1 MPVPILSLPGKDLQ
15 YTLKCMDLGD
25 VIAFSICSKRTKN
38 LVKESQIQVVP
49 IYADVYNNR
58 IRLEIAASDLGPDQ
72 DDPDQDDPDFEEDPD
87 QECVSPVL
95 SDSFINLDRGNGIEV
110 WRKQEFTRSDW
121 IAHFL
126 SIFNKPMIHALY
138 IENMN
143 SSEIDNISIPYLDT
157 VKQLIPKCQEL
168 TISHFCSDDIA
179 KAAFCKLSSIFDKVR
194 IHKNIF
200 DNDGNDFSKL
210 LSRNLKSSSIGVG
223 RNAFKLTVND
233 LLALNITNL
242 EINEAIITGKE
253 LNRFL
258 RLWMKRS
265 HTFYRPKHIRLWGI
279 DRREV
284 EEEVLRGIKFE
295 DLGAGHYYLFKRG
308 DGKGLSVYFHED
320 AIDFDF
326 E

>member
-1 MPVPILSLPGKDLQ
+1 MPIRLLSLPGKDLQ
-15 YTLKCMDLGD
+15 YALECMDLVD
-25 VIAFSICSKRTKN
+25 IIAFSLCSKRTKN
-38 LVKESQIQVVP
+38 LVKESKIQIGP
-49 IYADVYNNR
+49 IYADVYKNR
-58 IRLEIAASDLGPDQ
+58 IRLEIAASEFQELE
-72 DDPDQDDPDFEEDPD
+72 DDPDQNGPDFQEDPD
-87 QECVSPVL
+87 QECVLPIL

-110 WRKQEFTRSDW
+110 WRKQEFTQSDW

-126 SIFNKPMIHALY
+126 SIFNKSMVHGLF
-138 IENMN
+138 IENICP
-143 SSEIDNISIPYLDT
+143 SEIDNISIPYLDT

-179 KAAFCKLSSIFDKVR
+179 KAAFCKLSSSFDEVR

-210 LSRNLKSSSIGVG
+210 LSRNLKSASIGVG

-242 EINEAIITGKE
+242 EINKASITGKE

-284 EEEVLRGIKFE
+284 EEEVLRGIEFE
-295 DLGAGHYYLFKRG
+295 DPGCGHYYQFKRG
-308 DGKGLSVYFHED
+308 DGKELMVYFHED